1 VAYLVEKPPAA
12 EGPFMAEERALLQ
25 SLADMLSAHVAREH
39 TQAQLRQGQRIQSI
53 GTLASGIAHDFNNV
67 LVAVGGNA
75 ELALQ
80 ALPADHPARKH
91 LRRIEQATSRA
102 ADLVR
107 RILAFSR
114 RQDSKR
120 EHIALRSIVEEVLT
134 LLRATLPASIEIR
147 TRFEAD
153 APRVLADSSQVHQM
167 LMNLAT
173 NAAHAMQGRG
183 GVLEIALQTVELDAG
198 AAGIAPELR
207 EGRYLVLS
215 VRDTGS
221 GMDRV
226 TIERIFE
233 PFYTTKPPGQGTGL
247 GLSVVHGILKSHDAA
262 ITVESQVG
270 VGTTFRV
277 YFPAVGDTSAEA
289 VPTPATETRG
299 HGEHVLCVDDEE
311 AIVDV
316 ATQLLQRLGYRVT
329 GVEDAG
335 RALEDFRSRPYEY
348 AVVVTDLSMPGLS
361 GIELARRI
369 RAIRPGLPIVLTSGY
384 MRPEEIE
391 TARGLGAVEIVLKP
405 RLVADLG
412 SALYR
417 LLTGPAPAP

>member
-1 VAYLVEKPPAA
+1 
-12 EGPFMAEERALLQ
+12 
-25 SLADMLSAHVAREH
+25 
-39 TQAQLRQGQRIQSI
+39 
-53 GTLASGIAHDFNNV
+53 
-67 LVAVGGNA
+67 
-75 ELALQ
+75 
-80 ALPADHPARKH
+80 
-91 LRRIEQATSRA
+91 
-102 ADLVR
+102 
-107 RILAFSR
+107 
-114 RQDSKR
+114 
-120 EHIALRSIVEEVLT
+120 
-134 LLRATLPASIEIR
+134 
-147 TRFEAD
+147 
-153 APRVLADSSQVHQM
+153 
-167 LMNLAT
+167 
-173 NAAHAMQGRG
+173 MQGRG

-215 VRDTGS
+215 VRDTGC

-226 TIERIFE
+226 TLERIFE

-270 VGTTFRV
+270 VGTTFRL
-277 YFPAVGDTSAEA
+277 YFPVVDDTSAEA

-329 GVEDAG
+329 GVVDAG

-384 MRPEEIE
+384 LRPEEIE
-391 TARGLGAVEIVLKP
+391 TARALGAVEIVLKP

-417 LLTGPAPAP
+417 LLAGPAPAP